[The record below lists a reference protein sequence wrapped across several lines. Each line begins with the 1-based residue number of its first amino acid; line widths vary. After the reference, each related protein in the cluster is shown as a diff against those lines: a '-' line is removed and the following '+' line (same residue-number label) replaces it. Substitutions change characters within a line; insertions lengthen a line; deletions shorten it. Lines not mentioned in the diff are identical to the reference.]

1 MSAYKGKHPSGFQF
15 RNIGS
20 AFPLQLLIAA
30 ILSGCRASGPS
41 LLLWEET
48 GGPYARNIS
57 TVLPDN
63 RIAGTLYA
71 SPGRGE
77 IAVSTSEGRSWV
89 HLSAIPGAPE
99 VRQLVQDPETPDRLL
114 AATGTGAFVSQDRGR
129 SWTPLQVGP
138 AGTGVRILAID
149 PWSPAVVY
157 AGTEARG
164 FYKSPDGGRT
174 WNAINASPDL
184 LLSGADVYDIGID
197 LSKPDF
203 VFAAVSSYGII
214 RTTDGGAGWKGLT
227 PEFSAM
233 GSHATRLVIRKN
245 GNGTLL
251 YGTTSGTVMKSTN
264 GGSSWSLSRTSKDFD
279 GILSLSTLPGRPDA
293 VIAGTERGIILSS
306 DFGASWGPAG
316 SDLPGIPTRVAVAG
330 EGFRGTLFAYGSGLG
345 LRASDDN
352 GVSWRGADLKLGG
365 STVDVLASDPAGEHL
380 FAAAGSVCMT
390 YTAPPSGGWS
400 DAGPGITG
408 GNIHSLSIDPTVPGL
423 VYATTAAGVFLSTD
437 HGGSWQTTPRSM
449 QISPFLYEAHPA
461 ITTRRFMAS
470 DQGIFVSTDR
480 GLTWNQSRP
489 LGNRWAVHSLT
500 FSPSNAG
507 TIIGATSNGG
517 VIISHDGGFN
527 WEQARYGIPGD
538 RVESVALDDTD
549 PDTYYAYLP
558 DGECFRSLNKGLEW
572 NRYMPPWK
580 HSDNVRISCDR
591 HSPNSIVALVD
602 DRHLYYSSSGGGTWI
617 RLADADLHAS
627 TVSLCWSAASMTL
640 FAGGRDSGVFRLPL
654 GKRIR
659 EVLGE

>member
-1 MSAYKGKHPSGFQF
+1 MTRA
-15 RNIGS
+15 
-20 AFPLQLLIAA
+20 AFPLQILAA
-30 ILSGCRASGPS
+30 ASLCGCRASGPAV
-41 LLLWEET
+41 LLWEET

-57 TVLPDN
+57 TVLSDN

-71 SPGRGE
+71 SPGKGE
-77 IAVSTSEGRSWV
+77 IAVSTTEGRSWG

-99 VRQLVQDPETPDRLL
+99 IRQLLQDPETPNRLF
-114 AATGTGAFVSQDRGR
+114 AATVTGAFVSPDRGR
-129 SWTPLQVGP
+129 SWTPLHVGP
-138 AGTGVRILAID
+138 AGTGIWILAID
-149 PWSPAVVY
+149 PWSPAVIY
-157 AGTEARG
+157 AGTEAKG
-164 FYKSPDGGRT
+164 LYKSPDGGRT

-203 VFAAVSSYGII
+203 VFAAVSPYGII
-214 RTTDGGAGWKGLT
+214 HSTDGGTAWKGLT
-227 PEFSAM
+227 PEFSAT

-251 YGTTSGTVMKSTN
+251 YGTTSGTIMKSTN
-264 GGSSWSLSRTSKDFD
+264 GGSSWSLSRTSGDFD
-279 GILSLSTLPGRPDA
+279 GILSLSVLAGTPDA

-306 DFGASWGPAG
+306 DFGGSWRPVG
-316 SDLPGIPTRVAVAG
+316 SDLPGIPTRVAAAG
-330 EGFRGTLFAYGSGLG
+330 EGLHRTLFAYGSGLG

-352 GVSWRGADLKLGG
+352 GVSWRGADLNLEG
-365 STVDVLASDPAGEHL
+365 STVDVLASDPRGEHL
-380 FAAAGSVCMT
+380 FAAAGNVCMT
-390 YTAPPSGGWS
+390 YTAGPSGGWS
-400 DAGPGITG
+400 EAGPGITG
-408 GNIHSLSIDPTVPGL
+408 GNIHSLSVDPSVPGL
-423 VYATTAAGVFLSTD
+423 AYATTAAGVFVSTD
-437 HGGSWQTTPRSM
+437 NGGSWQTTPRSM
-449 QISPFLYEAHPA
+449 QISPFLYEAHPSYK
-461 ITTRRFMAS
+461 TRRFMAS

-480 GLTWNQSRP
+480 GLTWDQSRP
-489 LGNRWAVHSLT
+489 PGNRWAVHSLT

-517 VIISHDGGFN
+517 VIISRDGGFN

-538 RVESVALDDTD
+538 RVESVALDETD

-558 DGECFRSLNKGLEW
+558 GGECFRSLNKGLEW

-580 HSDNVRISCDR
+580 HSDNVRVSCDR
-591 HSPNSIVALVD
+591 HAPNSVVALVD
-602 DRHLYYSSSGGGTWI
+602 DRHVYYSSSGGGTWI

-627 TVSLCWSAASMTL
+627 MASLCWSAASMTL
-640 FAGGRDSGVFRLPL
+640 YAGGRESGVFRLQL

>member
-1 MSAYKGKHPSGFQF
+1 MTGA
-15 RNIGS
+15 
-20 AFPLQLLIAA
+20 AFPILLLIAA
-30 ILSGCRASGPS
+30 FLSGCRASGPS

-48 GGPYARNIS
+48 GGPYARDIS

-71 SPGRGE
+71 SPGRGK

-99 VRQLVQDPETPDRLL
+99 VRQLVQDPESPDRLL
-114 AATGTGAFVSQDRGR
+114 AATGTGAFVSADRGR

-138 AGTGVRILAID
+138 AGTGIRILAID

-174 WNAINASPDL
+174 WNQINASPDL
-184 LLSGADVYDIGID
+184 ILSGADVYDIGID

-203 VFAAVSSYGII
+203 VFAAVSPYGII

-227 PEFSAM
+227 PGFSAM
-233 GSHATRLVIRKN
+233 GSHATRLLIRKN

-251 YGTTSGTVMKSTN
+251 YGTTSGTIMKSTN
-264 GGSSWSLSRTSKDFD
+264 GGSSWSLSHTSRDFD
-279 GILSLSTLPGRPDA
+279 GILSLSPLPGKPDA

-316 SDLPGIPTRVAVAG
+316 SDLPGIPTRVAVTG
-330 EGFRGTLFAYGSGLG
+330 EGLHGTLFAYGNGLG
-345 LRASDDN
+345 LRASNDN
-352 GVSWRGADLKLGG
+352 GVSWRGADLKLEG
-365 STVDVLASDPAGEHL
+365 STVSVLASDHAGGHL
-380 FAAAGSVCMT
+380 FAAAGNVCMT
-390 YTAPPSGGWS
+390 YTAGDSGGWS
-400 DAGPGITG
+400 EAGPGITG
-408 GNIHSLSIDPTVPGL
+408 GNIHSLSIDPSVPGL
-423 VYATTAAGVFLSTD
+423 VYATTAAGVFVSTD
-437 HGGSWQTTPRSM
+437 NGGSWGTTERSM
-449 QISPFLYEAHPA
+449 LISPFLYEAHPA
-461 ITTRRFMAS
+461 ITTRRFVAS

-480 GLTWNQSRP
+480 GLSWNQSRP

-517 VIISHDGGFN
+517 VILSHDGGFN

-538 RVESVALDDTD
+538 RVESVALDETD

-580 HSDNVRISCDR
+580 HSDNVRVSCDR
-591 HSPNSIVALVD
+591 QAPNSVVALVD
-602 DRHLYYSSSGGGTWI
+602 DRHVYYSPSGGRTWI
-617 RLADADLHAS
+617 RLADAHLHAS
-627 TVSLCWSAASMTL
+627 AVSLCWSAASMTL
-640 FAGGRDSGVFRLPL
+640 YAGGRDSGVFRLPL

>member
-1 MSAYKGKHPSGFQF
+1 MTRA
-15 RNIGS
+15 
-20 AFPLQLLIAA
+20 AFPLHLLIAA
-30 ILSGCRASGPS
+30 FLSGCSASGPS
-41 LLLWEET
+41 VLLWEET

-77 IAVSTSEGRSWV
+77 IAVSTSEGRSWAR
-89 HLSAIPGAPE
+89 LSAIPGSPE
-99 VRQLVQDPETPDRLL
+99 IRQLVQDPESPDRLL
-114 AATGTGAFVSQDRGR
+114 AATETGAFVSPDRGR

-138 AGTGVRILAID
+138 AGTAIRILAID

-157 AGTEARG
+157 AGTEAKG

-197 LSKPDF
+197 LSKPDC
-203 VFAAVSSYGII
+203 VFAAVSPYGII
-214 RTTDGGAGWKGLT
+214 RSTDGGAGWKGLT
-227 PEFSAM
+227 PEFSAT
-233 GSHATRLVIRKN
+233 GSRATRLLIRKN

-251 YGTTSGTVMKSTN
+251 YGTTSGTIMKSTN
-264 GGSSWSLSRTSKDFD
+264 GGISWSLSRTAKDFD
-279 GILSLSTLPGRPDA
+279 GILSLSVLPGKPDA
-293 VIAGTERGIILSS
+293 VIAGTERGIIVSS
-306 DFGASWGPAG
+306 DFGARWGPAG

-330 EGFRGTLFAYGSGLG
+330 EGLHGTLFAYGSGLG

-352 GVSWRGADLKLGG
+352 GVSWRGADLKLEG
-365 STVDVLASDPAGEHL
+365 STVGVLASDHAGEHL
-380 FAAAGSVCMT
+380 FAAAGNVCMT
-390 YTAPPSGGWS
+390 YTAGHPGGWS

-408 GNIHSLSIDPTVPGL
+408 GNIHSLSIDPSVPGL
-423 VYATTAAGVFLSTD
+423 VYATTAAGVFVSTD
-437 HGGSWQTTPRSM
+437 DGGSWETTERSM
-449 QISPFLYEAHPA
+449 LISPFLYEAHPA
-461 ITTRRFMAS
+461 IKTRRFMAS

-517 VIISHDGGFN
+517 VILSHDGGFN

-538 RVESVALDDTD
+538 RVESVALDETD

-591 HSPNSIVALVD
+591 QSPNSVVALVD
-602 DRHLYYSSSGGGTWI
+602 DRHVYYSPSGGRTWI
-617 RLADADLHAS
+617 RLADAHLHAS
-627 TVSLCWSAASMTL
+627 AVSLCWSAASMTL
-640 FAGGRDSGVFRLPL
+640 YAGGRDSGVFRLPL

-659 EVLGE
+659 EILGE